1 MEKIVRAF
9 KGVRQIPLLSR
20 CIIKPYDGNSF
31 IIIPNPDPIEEIGYI
46 VSAVRLID
54 LGLNHEIQM
63 IGYIPPHEQLWEVAQ
78 HGQLIIESS
87 MNNEEI
93 EVHEEL
99 KQSAYDFIKESLELI
114 DEHERNCSD
123 GTYPDC
129 QVYYHCNCVGCPMRV
144 IHEDPDA
151 DEMQNY

>member
-1 MEKIVRAF
+1 MKKIVRAF
-9 KGVRQIPLLSR
+9 KGVKQLPLLDR
-20 CIIKPYDGNSF
+20 CIIKPYDGNCF
-31 IIIPNPDPIEEIGYI
+31 IIIPRCDADEETGYI
-46 VSAVRLID
+46 VSSARIID
-54 LGLNHEIQM
+54 FGINHDIQM
-63 IGYIPPHEQLWEVAQ
+63 IGYIPPHQHLWEVERY
-78 HGQLIIESS
+78 GTLIIESS
-87 MNNEEI
+87 MNNEGEI
-93 EVHEEL
+93 LPEG
-99 KQSAYDFIKESLELI
+99 KKPAQFIKDSLKLI